1 MHQLIKQ
8 LKTMK
13 KTTKLRLLRVFE
25 VFLRSFWNSIGLSVV
40 LRMMI
45 YSTNIKIE
53 KPILFTV
60 GCLFAMM
67 FIEIMFIRFKEVL
80 NDTFYDDLDE
90 AEEIEREIEN
100 LEKNNLK

>member
-1 MHQLIKQ
+1 
-8 LKTMK
+8 MK
-13 KTTKLRLLRVFE
+13 KTTKLRLLRVLE

-40 LRMMI
+40 LRMLI

-53 KPILFTV
+53 KSILFSV

-80 NDTFYDDLDE
+80 NDTFYDDIDKAE
-90 AEEIEREIEN
+90 AEEIAREI

>member
-1 MHQLIKQ
+1 
-8 LKTMK
+8 MK

-25 VFLRSFWNSIGLSVV
+25 VFLRSFWNSIALSVA
-40 LRMMI
+40 LRMI
-45 YSTNIKIE
+45 IDSTNIKIE
-53 KPILFTV
+53 KPILFMV

-80 NDTFYDDLDE
+80 KDTFYDDMEE
-90 AEEIEREIEN
+90 AEKIEREIEF

>member
-1 MHQLIKQ
+1 
-8 LKTMK
+8 MK
-13 KTTKLRLLRVFE
+13 KTTKLRLLRVLE

-40 LRMMI
+40 LRMLI

-53 KPILFTV
+53 KSILFSV

-67 FIEIMFIRFKEVL
+67 FIENMFIRFKEVL
-80 NDTFYDDLDE
+80 NDTFYDDMDK

>member
-1 MHQLIKQ
+1 
-8 LKTMK
+8 MK

-40 LRMMI
+40 LRMI
-45 YSTNIKIE
+45 VYSTNIKIE

-67 FIEIMFIRFKEVL
+67 FIEIMFIRFKDVL
-80 NDTFYDDLDE
+80 KDTFYEDM
-90 AEEIEREIEN
+90 EEIEKIEREIEN

>member
-1 MHQLIKQ
+1 MR
-8 LKTMK
+8 

-25 VFLRSFWNSIGLSVV
+25 IFLRSFWNSIALSVA
-40 LRMMI
+40 LRMI
-45 YSTNIKIE
+45 IDSTNIKIE
-53 KPILFTV
+53 KPILFML

-80 NDTFYDDLDE
+80 KDTFYDDIE
-90 AEEIEREIEN
+90 KMEKEEIAREI

>member
-1 MHQLIKQ
+1 MRRDLI
-8 LKTMK
+8 MK
-13 KTTKLRLLRVFE
+13 KTTKLRLLRALE
-25 VFLRSFWNSIGLSVV
+25 IFLRSFWNSIALSVA
-40 LRMMI
+40 LRMI
-45 YSTNIKIE
+45 IDSTNIKIE

-80 NDTFYDDLDE
+80 NDTFYDDMDK

>member
-1 MHQLIKQ
+1 
-8 LKTMK
+8 MK

-25 VFLRSFWNSIGLSVV
+25 VFLRSFWNSIALSVA
-40 LRMMI
+40 LRMI
-45 YSTNIKIE
+45 IDSTNIKIE
-53 KPILFTV
+53 KPILFLL

-67 FIEIMFIRFKEVL
+67 FIEVLFIRFKEVL

-90 AEEIEREIEN
+90 AEEIEREIEK

>member
-1 MHQLIKQ
+1 MR
-8 LKTMK
+8 
-13 KTTKLRLLRVFE
+13 KTTKLKLLRALE
-25 VFLRSFWNSIGLSVV
+25 IFLRSFWNSIALSVA
-40 LRMMI
+40 LRMI
-45 YSTNIKIE
+45 IDSTNIKIE
-53 KPILFTV
+53 KPILFMV

-80 NDTFYDDLDE
+80 KDTFYDDMDK

>member
-1 MHQLIKQ
+1 MCRDLI
-8 LKTMK
+8 MK

-25 VFLRSFWNSIGLSVV
+25 VFIRSFWNSIGLSIV
-40 LRMMI
+40 LRMII

-53 KPILFTV
+53 KPILFLL

-67 FIEIMFIRFKEVL
+67 FVEVMFIRFKEVL
-80 NDTFYDDLDE
+80 NDTFYDDMDK